1 MVTNMALSKGENKM
15 PKTEDGGFI
24 LDDSGMC
31 PYSINEK
38 PEKEKENKVIP
49 HVEEVSLFEKEYSY
63 NGTNRKPEVVL
74 RDKDDRII
82 PTECYRLLIREKV
95 RSRV

>member
-1 MVTNMALSKGENKM
+1 MALSKGGNKM

-38 PEKEKENKVIP
+38 PKKKKRI
-49 HVEEVSLFEKEYSY
+49 K
-63 NGTNRKPEVVL
+63 RK
-74 RDKDDRII
+74 KII
-82 PTECYRLLIREKV
+82 NTTH
-95 RSRV
+95 S

>member
-1 MVTNMALSKGENKM
+1 MIGSRRIQKIMVTNMALSKGGNKM

-38 PEKEKENKVIP
+38 PEKEKENK
-49 HVEEVSLFEKEYSY
+49 EE
-63 NGTNRKPEVVL
+63 
-74 RDKDDRII
+74 KDN
-82 PTECYRLLIREKV
+82 
-95 RSRV
+95 

>member
-1 MVTNMALSKGENKM
+1 M

-38 PEKEKENKVIP
+38 PEKEKENK
-49 HVEEVSLFEKEYSY
+49 EEKANRGTDASGECKE
-63 NGTNRKPEVVL
+63 
-74 RDKDDRII
+74 
-82 PTECYRLLIREKV
+82 
-95 RSRV
+95 

>member
-1 MVTNMALSKGENKM
+1 MVTHLTLSKGGNKM

-38 PEKEKENKVIP
+38 PEKEKENK
-49 HVEEVSLFEKEYSY
+49 EE
-63 NGTNRKPEVVL
+63 
-74 RDKDDRII
+74 KDN
-82 PTECYRLLIREKV
+82 
-95 RSRV
+95 

>member
-1 MVTNMALSKGENKM
+1 MIGSRRIQKLMVKKMELSKGGNKL

-38 PEKEKENKVIP
+38 PEKEK
-49 HVEEVSLFEKEYSY
+49 L
-63 NGTNRKPEVVL
+63 
-74 RDKDDRII
+74 
-82 PTECYRLLIREKV
+82 
-95 RSRV
+95 